1 MRGQAQI
8 TITVIN
14 DGLDAAISSDT
25 PPEDTSRLWLDTSVD
40 PPILKRYNGTDWEP
54 VNQEIIVSPDPP
66 DNPSVGQ
73 QWMDISD
80 NDNPVLKI
88 YVEVGLDSSG
98 NPLYDWVPTNGYE
111 DIQTLK
117 DAYTNLTSD
126 EWIAHV
132 GEQVLQSDAGQELVR
147 QSELTAELQL
157 LKDQLNVTLEQ
168 MSGYNLLL
176 NSVGWNNTQ
185 MWEADGSIVTVDD
198 NDVNDHTTSGRA
210 FRLDDATMSQ
220 TVKVRQGA
228 VYTISCLYKTYTS
241 ASSLKVI
248 QGGAETVVFETT
260 ASYVDDEWH
269 EASLVIQAAGTEL
282 TVAVASSASYLM
294 ISDLILNEGS
304 IKKQWTPHTDEIY
317 TAGVKID
324 KTGIEIEQSD
334 TDTITKIDSTE
345 FSVIDKNSGEK
356 VLRVNRDTTEL
367 TKLRTTS
374 AEIGKLLITNSDDGM
389 VYFSVMD

>member
-1 MRGQAQI
+1 
-8 TITVIN
+8 
-14 DGLDAAISSDT
+14 
-25 PPEDTSRLWLDTSVD
+25 
-40 PPILKRYNGTDWEP
+40 
-54 VNQEIIVSPDPP
+54 
-66 DNPSVGQ
+66 
-73 QWMDISD
+73 MDISD

-98 NPLYDWVPTNGYE
+98 NPLYDWVPINGYE

-117 DAYTNLTSD
+117 DAYTDLTSD

-147 QSELTAELQL
+147 QSEMNAELQL

-168 MSGYNLLL
+168 MSGYNLLQ

-185 MWEADGSIVTVDD
+185 MWDASGSIVTVDD

-260 ASYVDDEWH
+260 SSYTDDEWH

-282 TVAVASSASYLM
+282 TVAIASSASYLM

>member
-8 TITVIN
+8 TITVIS

-111 DIQTLK
+111 DIQKLK
-117 DAYTNLTSD
+117 DAYTDLTSD

-147 QSELTAELQL
+147 QSEMNAELQL
-157 LKDQLNVTLEQ
+157 LKDQLNITLEQ

-176 NSVGWNNTQ
+176 NSVGWNSTQ
-185 MWEADGSIVTVDD
+185 MWEADGSIGTVDD

-260 ASYVDDEWH
+260 SSYTDDEWH

-282 TVAVASSASYLM
+282 TVAIASSASYLM

-367 TKLRTTS
+367 TKLRTAS

>member
-8 TITVIN
+8 TITVIS

-25 PPEDTSRLWLDTSVD
+25 PPEDTGRLWLDTSVD
-40 PPILKRYNGTDWEP
+40 PPILKHYNGTDWEP

-66 DNPSVGQ
+66 DNPSIGQ

-80 NDNPVLKI
+80 NDNPILKI

-117 DAYTNLTSD
+117 DAYTDLTSD

-176 NSVGWNNTQ
+176 NSVGWNSTQ

-260 ASYVDDEWH
+260 SSYTDDEWH

-282 TVAVASSASYLM
+282 TVAIASSASYLM

-304 IKKQWTPHTDEIY
+304 IRKQWTPHTDEIY